1 MSKVLL
7 VLDSKDLAAILSRM
21 LSTEYQ
27 LKICDASIAVEVIE
41 DFQPDA
47 LILDL
52 FLPGTNGFE
61 ILRRATYQTPIII
74 LLTVLVT
81 TSILDDA
88 SPLNINYIFLKPF
101 RLSALTKRLYEF
113 LPTHIIKNAPPVS
126 RRGYNYQ
133 EVSSVTQK
141 SN

>member
-7 VLDSKDLAAILSRM
+7 VLDSKDLAAILSKM

-101 RLSALTKRLYEF
+101 KQSALAKRLYKL
-113 LPTHIIKNAPPVS
+113 LPTDKNKKCPS
-126 RRGYNYQ
+126 QHQ
-133 EVSSVTQK
+133 EGL
-141 SN
+141 